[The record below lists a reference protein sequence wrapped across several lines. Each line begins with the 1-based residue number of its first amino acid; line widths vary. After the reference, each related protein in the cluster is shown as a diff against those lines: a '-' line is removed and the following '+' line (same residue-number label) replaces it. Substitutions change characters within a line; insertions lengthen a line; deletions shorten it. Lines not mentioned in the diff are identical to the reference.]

1 MNVRAPTEAE
11 LAKLAPPGVYLRR
24 IPIVNCVN
32 KFPAEERMAK
42 MRAASA
48 RNLPDMIELEGCEAG
63 RQGVIIGGGPSAD
76 EYIEKIK
83 DYDSYLHCC
92 LITIERMLPWCVAHG
107 ISPDYVIALDA
118 NLDVTEALQFP
129 PPWGTRYLIAM
140 QCHPAVFDCLSDIP
154 EVYTFQTPQREL
166 DEDDTAIERRGMTLN
181 SGGSVVLGAMSAA
194 MALGIKSLH
203 IFGFDC
209 HLGNGGYAKKIA
221 GVGEQIEKCTV
232 RIDDRDFVTTLPY
245 LAFAQQF
252 FTLLQFARDDE
263 LLDAVKFYGDSMIS
277 AMSKEDIRG

>member
-24 IPIVNCVN
+24 VPIVNCVN

-48 RNLPDMIELEGCEAG
+48 RNLPDMIELEMCEAG
-63 RQGVIIGGGPSAD
+63 SEGVIIGGGPSAD

-83 DYDSYLHCC
+83 GFCNSGRYCV
-92 LITIERMLPWCVAHG
+92 IAIERMLPWCLAHDME
-107 ISPDYVIALDA
+107 PDYVIALDA
-118 NLDVTEALQFP
+118 NLDVIEALQP
-129 PPWGTRYLIAM
+129 PLPEVRYLIAM
-140 QCHPAVFDCLSDIP
+140 QCHPEVFNRVAHIAG
-154 EVYTFQTPQREL
+154 VFTFQTPQREL

-194 MALGIKSLH
+194 MALGMKSLH
-203 IFGFDC
+203 VFGFDC

-221 GVGEQIEKCTV
+221 GVGEQIEKITL
-232 RIDDRDFVTTLPY
+232 RIDDRDFSTTLPY

-263 LLDAVKFYGDSMIS
+263 LLDAVKIYGDSMIS

>member
-1 MNVRAPTEAE
+1 
-11 LAKLAPPGVYLRR
+11 
-24 IPIVNCVN
+24 
-32 KFPAEERMAK
+32 MAK

-48 RNLPDMIELEGCEAG
+48 RNLPDMIELELCEAG

-76 EYIEKIK
+76 AYLDQIK
-83 DYDSYLHCC
+83 RFDCFGRYC
-92 LITIERMLPWCVAHG
+92 LIAIERMLPWCLAHG
-107 ISPDYVIALDA
+107 ITPEYVIALDA
-118 NLDVTEALQFP
+118 NLDVTEALQTV
-129 PPWGTRYLIAM
+129 PWGVRYLIAM
-140 QCHPAVFDCLSDIP
+140 QCHPAVFDCLLSLLP
-154 EVYTFQTPQREL
+154 KVYTFQTPQREL
-166 DEDDTAIERRGMTLN
+166 DEDKTAIERRGMTLN

-194 MALGIKSLH
+194 MALGMKSLH

-221 GVGEQIEKCTV
+221 GVGEQVDKITV
-232 RIDDRDFVTTLPY
+232 RIDDRDFSTTLPY

-263 LLDAVKFYGDSMIS
+263 LLDSVKIYGDSMIS